1 MKKTTLHG
9 TNKRARN
16 AKKNRKTV
24 NAHKPAKA
32 SKAMRN
38 TKTKDCKDQREHPHR
53 RDARTSSLST
63 ALSSSRSWSSSSSSP
78 LTTKAAKRKKTKPEP
93 KQKPEALPE
102 IDRSAMRY
110 FKRFFHGK
118 RTALFQTFS
127 SVKGNGDGET
137 IVGNWSAEIAAQLV
151 TANALGLNV
160 SMAINRIDGG
170 RRRND
175 AVKKVHA
182 VWVDIDEPTEKMSR
196 DDLFATLLSLRVQP
210 HLIVESSPGRFH
222 VYWRVADCTVA
233 EFRAIQKALADKL
246 GGDPNICDE
255 ARAMRVPGTLN
266 HKRTPPYLVNVVH
279 VDEDAQPVSVET
291 LMRRL
296 KLKLDVEASDTK
308 PANDK
313 ANSSQSETV
322 GDDDRMTQKPS
333 SASEQSKAD
342 SSPTRGDVQAAL
354 KRISAD
360 YYREWFRVGA
370 ALHSWNSGERGFVLW
385 DRWSKTTA
393 RKNYDGE
400 SQRRVWDGFK
410 DRVGGVNIATL
421 FYMAKQ
427 SGSSEG
433 ASPDSDPS
441 ESALA
446 EQFAMIHSSELRY
459 NAEER
464 TWYRFNGVVWRR
476 DEQAPLMRVREMID
490 GLYATTPDEQKKS
503 LARFRTRAHY
513 AAIAQHAQLFPIML
527 VTDRDFDLAPN
538 LLAVKNGVIDL
549 DTGAFRT
556 AQPTDWLRRQMNAEF
571 DAEAK
576 CPTWIAFLK
585 SITQD
590 DLPFAQYL
598 QRSIGYTLYGHA
610 REQVFFVPYGTGAN
624 GKGTFMRVTKD
635 VAGDYGISVKPS
647 LLTNAYGDNPNAP
660 SPAIARLHGARH
672 VICTETKEDRSLDK
686 AFVKQFAGGDEL
698 VGRATYGEE
707 FSFKPEGKLWLSTNQ
722 LMEIDANDEPMW
734 RRLRLLPF
742 AASFLKQNDDK
753 QLEEK
758 LLKERSGILNWIL
771 KGARLYASEG
781 LGGCPAVE
789 RAEATHR
796 LRMDSVAAWLK
807 SCCEEAPT
815 DEEGLVD
822 VEVTH
827 KFTTQAG
834 VAHESYKAYCDG
846 HLRAALSAAKFR
858 AQLVSK
864 GFVAARRRSHNLF
877 VGFRLREGKA

>member
-1 MKKTTLHG
+1 
-9 TNKRARN
+9 
-16 AKKNRKTV
+16 
-24 NAHKPAKA
+24 
-32 SKAMRN
+32 MRN
-38 TKTKDCKDQREHPHR
+38 
-53 RDARTSSLST
+53 
-63 ALSSSRSWSSSSSSP
+63 
-78 LTTKAAKRKKTKPEP
+78 
-93 KQKPEALPE
+93 
-102 IDRSAMRY
+102 
-110 FKRFFHGK
+110 FKRFFHGEQ
-118 RTALFQTFS
+118 AAQFQTFS
-127 SVKGNGDGET
+127 SERGNSDGET
-137 IVGNWSAEIAAQLV
+137 TVGVWNTEMAAKLV
-151 TANALGLNV
+151 KANLHGLNV
-160 SMAINRIDGG
+160 SLVINRIDGS
-170 RRRND
+170 RRCKE
-175 AVKKVHA
+175 AVSAVHA

-222 VYWRVADCTVA
+222 VYWRVSDCTVA
-233 EFRAIQKALADKL
+233 QFRVVQKALAMRF
-246 GGDPNICDE
+246 GGDANICDLV
-255 ARAMRVPGTLN
+255 RAMRIPGSLN
-266 HKRTPPYLVNVVH
+266 HKYTPPYLVNVVH
-279 VDEDAQPVSVET
+279 IDEDAQPVT
-291 LMRRL
+291 LIELTKRL
-296 KLKLDVEASDTK
+296 KLELDVEASDAK
-308 PANDK
+308 PVNDK

-322 GDDDRMTQKPS
+322 GDNDRIARKLS
-333 SASEQSKAD
+333 SASEQPKAD
-342 SSPTRGDVQAAL
+342 SSPTRSDVKAAL
-354 KRISAD
+354 KRISSD

-370 ALHSWNSGERGFVLW
+370 ALHSWNDGERSFVLW

-393 RKNYDGE
+393 RNNYDE
-400 SQRRVWDGFK
+400 ASQRRVWDGFK
-410 DRVGGVNIATL
+410 DLVGGVNIATV
-421 FYMAKQ
+421 FFMAKQ
-427 SGSSEG
+427 SSDTKNAATASE
-433 ASPDSDPS
+433 PS
-441 ESALA
+441 ESSLA
-446 EQFAMIHSSELRY
+446 EQFAVTHSGELRY
-459 NAEER
+459 NPEER
-464 TWYRFNGVVWRR
+464 TWYHFNGVVWRR

-490 GLYATTPDEQKKS
+490 GLYATTPDEQKKN
-503 LARFRTRAHY
+503 LARFRTRAQY
-513 AAIAQHAQLFPIML
+513 AAIAQHAQLFPVML
-527 VTDRDFDLAPN
+527 VSDRDFDLAPN

-549 DTGAFRT
+549 DTGAFRA

-571 DAEAK
+571 DAAAK

-590 DLPFAQYL
+590 DLPFARYL

-635 VAGDYGISVKPS
+635 IAGDYGISVKPS

-672 VICTETKEDRSLDK
+672 VICTETKEDRGLDK

-758 LLKERSGILNWIL
+758 LLKERSGVLNWML

-807 SCCEEAPT
+807 ACCEEAPT
-815 DEEGLVD
+815 DEDGLVD
-822 VEVTH
+822 ATVTH
-827 KFTTQAG
+827 KYTTQAG
-834 VAHESYKAYCDG
+834 IAHESYKAYCDG

-858 AQLVSK
+858 AQLVAK
-864 GFVAARRRSHNLF
+864 GFVATRRSKHNLF